1 MSRQPLPL
9 EPKLSIS
16 EVGLPSWHL
25 DSCRDRKE
33 KVGVKSLDSKWC
45 AKWWS
50 TFQLI
55 QRSTKIAV
63 LLGGVPVAAGA
74 QALAAV

>member
-1 MSRQPLPL
+1 MCVIWRLTGPL
-9 EPKLSIS
+9 K
-16 EVGLPSWHL
+16 
-25 DSCRDRKE
+25 
-33 KVGVKSLDSKWC
+33 KWC